1 MAPIT
6 DCMKGGRFSWTE
18 EVINAFEIIK
28 KKLIATPVLALPDFS
43 ITFGVHCDASKV
55 GIGAVLI
62 QQSKLTAYC

>member
-1 MAPIT
+1 MAPI
-6 DCMKGGRFSWTE
+6 MKGGRFSWTK